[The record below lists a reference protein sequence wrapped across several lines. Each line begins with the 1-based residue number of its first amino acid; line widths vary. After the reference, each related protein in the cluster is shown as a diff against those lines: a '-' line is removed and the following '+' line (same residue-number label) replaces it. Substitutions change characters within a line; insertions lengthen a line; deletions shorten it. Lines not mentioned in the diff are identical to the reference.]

1 MNDLQNS
8 YQQEN
13 NYDFK
18 IDSNYILKSKS
29 ISENKYW
36 KNTRLLNATEPKGK
50 N

>member
-18 IDSNYILKSKS
+18 IDSNYIVKSKS
-29 ISENKYW
+29 ISEKI
-36 KNTRLLNATEPKGK
+36 NTGRTHAF
-50 N
+50 